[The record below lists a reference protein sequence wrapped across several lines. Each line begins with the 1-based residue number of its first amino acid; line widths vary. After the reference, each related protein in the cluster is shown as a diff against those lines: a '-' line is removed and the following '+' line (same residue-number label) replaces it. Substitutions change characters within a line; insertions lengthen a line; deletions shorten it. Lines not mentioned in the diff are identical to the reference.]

1 MTGPTNPQAAD
12 PKARGGQYVTS
23 PGFASPGHSTPS
35 HSRTAPDSTI
45 VYSPKGWKWEEA
57 GDDYSLAVSKV
68 AGAAIES
75 SVRRMRTTFGQVFYI
90 KGTAESRPPFNGE
103 AVGDTCRIQDAITLD
118 IVAEWRWTG
127 VAWER
132 MQVSN
137 QQISNLD
144 VGKLTAGSASINELA
159 ARKIASDVGR
169 FLELTTEQLTV
180 TGNASFVDLTARH
193 IWTRIVTAQQGEF
206 EQIKAGMIAANAI
219 SADNI
224 QAGALNGQVIT
235 GATIQTSAASN
246 RGLKI
251 HDNGMQVYASDGWKA
266 LDINA
271 WSGEI
276 EINGRIGRRDTWSEV
291 YFNDIVARDTKTD
304 VSNGLKHGCGL
315 SFNSLEDDWW
325 PATISL
331 NKNSTGTPTLRLQGA
346 ISKAQSYYS
355 PYLSISQDAIAM
367 YMPQGD
373 SSFTFTSGGM
383 SMGTG
388 KMYMWM
394 NDQGFSLGKKG
405 DNSGRLYVGT
415 NSYRIRPLGWS
426 AGGLWGQDN
435 GVGMDYAAGKQIWVG
450 PNGTSMVGG
459 KTFAMLVPV
468 ESAKRGGKYLTH
480 RCTESPYDGLEYW
493 ENFTL
498 DASGHAAWELPEYVP
513 WIASERS
520 PWIALASNGATAHLV
535 RGGYGPGG
543 ASWSVEISGQ
553 PGTTV
558 SVLVKGA
565 RRLDSEV
572 DDDGEPILEDR
583 ADDDLWIEKPNMS
596 HGFFGATPPPGRPES
611 TAGGMID
618 GIGIS
623 REEDN
628 IHD

>member
-235 GATIQTSAASN
+235 GATIQTSAAPN

-251 HDNGMQVYASDGWKA
+251 HDDGMQVYASDGWKA

-367 YMPQGD
+367 YMPQGN

-383 SMGTG
+383 SIGTG

-415 NSYRIRPLGWS
+415 DSYRIRPLGWS
-426 AGGLWGQDN
+426 VGGLWGQDN

-498 DASGHAAWELPEYVP
+498 DASGHATWRLPEYVP

-543 ASWSVEISGQ
+543 ATWSVEISGQ
-553 PGTTV
+553 PDTTV

-572 DDDGEPILEDR
+572 GDDGEPILEDR

-596 HGFFGATPPPGRPES
+596 HGFFGAPPPPARPES
-611 TAGGMID
+611 TTGDMIE
-618 GIGIS
+618 GTGIS

>member
-1 MTGPTNPQAAD
+1 MTGPANPQAAD

-57 GDDYSLAVSKV
+57 GDNYSLSVSKV

-90 KGTAESRPPFNGE
+90 KGTAESGPPFNGE
-103 AVGDTCRIQDAITLD
+103 AVGDTCRVQDAITLE

-127 VAWER
+127 SSWER

-159 ARKIASDVGR
+159 ARRIASDVGR

-193 IWTRIVTAQQGEF
+193 IWTRIITAPQGEF

-235 GATIQTSAASN
+235 GATIQTSAAPN

-251 HDNGMQVYASDGWKA
+251 HNDGMQVYASDGWKA

-346 ISKAQSYYS
+346 ISKDRSYYS
-355 PYLSISQDAIAM
+355 PYLSVSQDAIAM

-415 NSYRIRPLGWS
+415 NSYRIRPLDWS
-426 AGGLWGQDN
+426 VGGLWGQDN

-498 DASGHAAWELPEYVP
+498 DASGHATWELPEYVP

-520 PWIALASNGATAHLV
+520 PWIALASNGAAAHLV

-543 ASWSVEISGQ
+543 ATWSVEISGQ
-553 PGTTV
+553 PGRTV

-572 DDDGEPILEDR
+572 GDDGEPILEDR

-596 HGFFGATPPPGRPES
+596 HGFFGATPPPSRADS
-611 TAGGMID
+611 MAGGMIE
-618 GIGIS
+618 GIGVS

>member
-1 MTGPTNPQAAD
+1 MAGPANPQAAD

-103 AVGDTCRIQDAITLD
+103 AVGDTCRVQDAITLE

-127 VAWER
+127 ASWER
-132 MQVSN
+132 MQISN

-193 IWTRIVTAQQGEF
+193 IWTRIITAQQGEF

-235 GATIQTSAASN
+235 GATIQTSAAPN

-251 HDNGMQVYASDGWKA
+251 HDDGMQVYASDGWKA

-325 PATISL
+325 PATLSL

-346 ISKAQSYYS
+346 IPKAQSYYS

-468 ESAKRGGKYLTH
+468 ESARRGGKYLTH

-498 DASGHAAWELPEYVP
+498 DASGHATWELPEYVP

-543 ASWSVEISGQ
+543 ATWSVEISGQ

-572 DDDGEPILEDR
+572 GDDGEPILEDR

-596 HGFFGATPPPGRPES
+596 HGFFGATPPPSRPDPIVGDTLEG
-611 TAGGMID
+611 AH
-618 GIGIS
+618 IS
-623 REEDN
+623 QEEDN
-628 IHD
+628 NHD

>member
-1 MTGPTNPQAAD
+1 MTGPSNPQAAD

-103 AVGDTCRIQDAITLD
+103 AVGDTCRVQDAITLE

-127 VAWER
+127 FAWER
-132 MQVSN
+132 MQISN

-235 GATIQTSAASN
+235 GATIQTSAAPN

-367 YMPQGD
+367 YMPQGN

-388 KMYMWM
+388 RMYMWL
-394 NDQGFSLGKKG
+394 NDQGFSLGKKT
-405 DNSGRLYVGT
+405 DNKVRLHVSVDSYYV
-415 NSYRIRPLGWS
+415 RPLNWDS
-426 AGGLWGQDN
+426 GGLWGN
-435 GVGMDYAAGKQIWVG
+435 NTGVGMDYSNSKQVWVG
-450 PNGTSMVGG
+450 PNGTNMVGG

-498 DASGHAAWELPEYVP
+498 DDSGRATWNLPEYVP

-543 ASWSVEISGQ
+543 SAWSVEISGQ

-572 DDDGEPILEDR
+572 GADGEPILEDR
-583 ADDDLWIEKPNMS
+583 ADDDLWIERPNMS
-596 HGFFGATPPPGRPES
+596 HGFFGATPPPRRPDPIVDDTLEGTS
-611 TAGGMID
+611 
-618 GIGIS
+618 IGQK
-623 REEDN
+623 EDN
-628 IHD
+628 SHD

>member
-224 QAGALNGQVIT
+224 QAGALDGQVIT
-235 GATIQTSAASN
+235 GATIQTSAAPN

-251 HDNGMQVYASDGWKA
+251 SDDGMQVYARDGWKA

-271 WSGEI
+271 WNGEI

-426 AGGLWGQDN
+426 VGGLWGQDN

-498 DASGHAAWELPEYVP
+498 DASGHATWELPEYVP

-572 DDDGEPILEDR
+572 DDDGEPVLEDR

-596 HGFFGATPPPGRPES
+596 HGFFGATPPPSRPES